1 MRIYTTSEGLAKE
14 NTPGHLTLLDL
25 PYGDI
30 GALLRGAGL
39 QAVETASVRSM
50 VPLAEVE
57 LDAPVARPGK
67 IMIVGYNYP
76 SHGDEVREARGEVD
90 LPDDEPNFQIVAGSA
105 VIGPYAP
112 IALPRTA
119 SEKVDYEGEV
129 AVVIGSTAKD
139 VPTDTAWGHVAG
151 LTVINDVSARDI
163 QARAM
168 SGDLT
173 MSIATAKSFDSFKPM
188 GPCMVTADEFDQGN
202 LALRLVTRVNGQL
215 RQDDNTGTFV
225 HSIAKLVSYLSA
237 FTSLEPGDVICT
249 GTPRGVGF
257 FANRFLQPG
266 DVVEV
271 EVDRIGTIR
280 NMVVAP

>member
-1 MRIYTTSEGLAKE
+1 MRIYSTSEGLAEE

-30 GALLRGAGL
+30 GALLRGPGL

-129 AVVIGSTAKD
+129 GFRRPHTAEAVRRGIVRHRRR
-139 VPTDTAWGHVAG
+139 PT
-151 LTVINDVSARDI
+151 
-163 QARAM
+163 
-168 SGDLT
+168 
-173 MSIATAKSFDSFKPM
+173 KP
-188 GPCMVTADEFDQGN
+188 A
-202 LALRLVTRVNGQL
+202 
-215 RQDDNTGTFV
+215 
-225 HSIAKLVSYLSA
+225 
-237 FTSLEPGDVICT
+237 
-249 GTPRGVGF
+249 
-257 FANRFLQPG
+257 
-266 DVVEV
+266 
-271 EVDRIGTIR
+271 
-280 NMVVAP
+280 